1 MINEYKPYIDLLKS
15 SGLRPTKQRLAICK
29 ILFSRADTFHFSIES
44 LKKIVGENTKNK
56 ISLATLY
63 NTVHAFR
70 KNGYLKEISLKG
82 NKTFFDTNTKSH
94 HHFYDEETSQ
104 LTDIKNENISISNL
118 PKSPNGK
125 KIRDI
130 EVTIKVASNNQKQKK

>member
-1 MINEYKPYIDLLKS
+1 MINEYKPYIDRLKF

-29 ILFSRADTFHFSIES
+29 VLFNKSETFHFSIKN
-44 LKKIVGENTKNK
+44 LKKIVEKNEKNK

-82 NKTFFDTNTKSH
+82 NKTFFDTNTKHH
-94 HHFYDEETSQ
+94 HHFYDEDVSQ
-104 LTDIKNENISISNL
+104 LIDIEDKNISINYL
-118 PKSPNGK
+118 PKIPSGK
-125 KIRDI
+125 KIKSVEVLVKIEDI
-130 EVTIKVASNNQKQKK
+130 N